1 MNMEQTLF
9 DKNLNR
15 VIDLCY
21 EMLEVADY
29 GDKHRNDAGCGVVYG
44 TLRDVAYKLR
54 SLAEKELVL
63 HGSDIA
69 KSSKDSKK
77 D

>member
-1 MNMEQTLF
+1 MEETLL

-44 TLRDVAYKLR
+44 TLRDVAYKMR
-54 SLAEKELVL
+54 TLAEKELRD
-63 HGSDIA
+63 HSN
-69 KSSKDSKK
+69 SNS
-77 D
+77 

>member
-1 MNMEQTLF
+1 MEKTLF
-9 DKNLNR
+9 DKNLHR

-29 GDKHRNDAGCGVVYG
+29 GDKHREDTGCGVVYG

-54 SLAEKELVL
+54 TLAEKELVL
-63 HGSDIA
+63 HGSA
-69 KSSKDSKK
+69 KSSKDRRKS
-77 D
+77 